1 LIAPAYIGRIL
12 SIMVV
17 VAAMAPRAAALLDFN
32 DGHDRVTVSAQYGIT
47 YDSNLFVHAGG
58 AGDYNQSLSLGA
70 NYTRRAGLIG
80 VNASLSVTTARFT
93 KFSGEDFTNPSLS
106 LELTKNQGRLTGTV
120 SLSAQRESTS
130 DTTANLFTTSW
141 NYGSSINFRYPVN
154 DRYYFTSLSDFSLR
168 NYVQNSALFNLL
180 TYSEA
185 IDVFYVYTSKLDLL
199 GGYRIRL
206 GEAQGGSHTQDH
218 ALTLGATGGILPK
231 LSGSISAGYQW
242 RDESGDTGG
251 RYGALT
257 TSLSLSW
264 PMTKRVTITSQASKD
279 FTTAATD
286 VSVDTTAFVLSASLK
301 PISRLKFI
309 LNTGVGYAISNFLG
323 VRGDGREDRALS
335 LNAGL
340 TFTITAALSASLSY
354 AYTDNHSN
362 IAFSNFARHTAT
374 FTLSARY

>member
-1 LIAPAYIGRIL
+1 LIAPANIGRIL

-17 VAAMAPRAAALLDFN
+17 VAAMTPHAAALLDFN
-32 DGHDRVTVSAQYGIT
+32 DGHDRVTVSAEYGIT

-58 AGDYNQSLSLGA
+58 TGDYDQSLSLGA

-93 KFSGEDFTNPSLS
+93 KFSSEDFTNPSFS
-106 LELTKNQGRLTGTV
+106 LELTKGKGRLTGTV
-120 SLSAQRESTS
+120 SLSVQRESRS
-130 DTTANLFTTSW
+130 DAAANIRANSW
-141 NYGSSINFRYPVN
+141 NYDSTINLRYPIN
-154 DRYYFTSLSDFSLR
+154 DRYYFTSLSDFSR
-168 NYVQNSALFNLL
+168 CDYVQNSLLFNLRS
-180 TYSEA
+180 YSEA

-231 LSGSISAGYQW
+231 LSGSIRAGYQW
-242 RDESGDTGG
+242 RNESGNTGG
-251 RYGALT
+251 HYGSLT

-264 PMTKRVTITSQASKD
+264 PMTTRVTFNGAASKD
-279 FTTAATD
+279 FTTVATD
-286 VSVDTTAFVLSASLK
+286 VSVDTTAFSLSASLK
-301 PISRLKFI
+301 PTFRLKFV

-323 VRGDGREDRALS
+323 ARGDGREDRALS
-335 LNAGL
+335 FNAGI
-340 TFTITAALSASLSY
+340 TFTLTSKLSASISY

-374 FTLSARY
+374 FNLSARY

>member
-32 DGHDRVTVSAQYGIT
+32 DGHDRVTVTAAYGIT
-47 YDSNLFVHAGG
+47 YDSNLFVHADG
-58 AGDYNQSLSLGA
+58 AGDYNHSLSLGA

-120 SLSAQRESTS
+120 SFSAQRESRS
-130 DTTANLFTTSW
+130 DAAANLRSDSW
-141 NYGSSINFRYPVN
+141 NYGSSLNLRYPVN

-168 NYVQNSALFNLL
+168 DYLQNSVLFNLR

-231 LSGSISAGYQW
+231 LNGSIRAGYQW
-242 RDESGDTGG
+242 REESGGTGG
-251 RYGALT
+251 RYGSLT

-264 PMTKRVTITSQASKD
+264 PMNKRVAITGAASKD

-286 VSVDTTAFVLSASLK
+286 VSVDTTAFSLSASLK
-301 PISRLKFI
+301 PTSRLKFI
-309 LNTGVGYAISNFLG
+309 LNTGGGYAISNFLG
-323 VRGDGREDRALS
+323 ARGAGREDRALS

-340 TFTITAALSASLSY
+340 TFTITAELSASLSY

-374 FTLSARY
+374 FNLSARY

>member
-1 LIAPAYIGRIL
+1 
-12 SIMVV
+12 
-17 VAAMAPRAAALLDFN
+17 
-32 DGHDRVTVSAQYGIT
+32 
-47 YDSNLFVHAGG
+47 VHSDG
-58 AGDYNQSLSLGA
+58 AGDYNQSLSLGT

-80 VNASLSVTTARFT
+80 VNASLSVTSTRFT
-93 KFSGEDFTNPSLS
+93 KFSGEDFTNPSLT
-106 LELTKNQGRLTGTV
+106 LGLTKNQGRLTGTV

-130 DTTANLFTTSW
+130 DTATNRFTTSW
-141 NYGSSINFRYPVN
+141 NYDSSINFRYPVN

-168 NYVQNSALFNLL
+168 DYVQNNALFNLL
-180 TYSEA
+180 SYSEA
-185 IDVFYVYTSKLDLL
+185 IDVFYVYTSKLDLM

-242 RDESGDTGG
+242 RNESGDTGG

-264 PMTKRVTITSQASKD
+264 PMTKRVTITGQASKD

-286 VSVDTTAFVLSASLK
+286 VSIDTTAFNLSASLK
-301 PISRLKFI
+301 PTSRLKFM
-309 LNTGVGYAISNFLG
+309 LTTGVGYAISNFLG
-323 VRGDGREDRALS
+323 AKGDGREDRALS

-340 TFTITAALSASLSY
+340 TFTLTAALSAGLTC

-362 IAFSNFARHTAT
+362 IAFSNFARHTAS
-374 FTLSARY
+374 FNLSARY

>member
-1 LIAPAYIGRIL
+1 
-12 SIMVV
+12 
-17 VAAMAPRAAALLDFN
+17 
-32 DGHDRVTVSAQYGIT
+32 
-47 YDSNLFVHAGG
+47 VHAGG
-58 AGDYNQSLSLGA
+58 ASDYDQSLSLGA

-93 KFSGEDFTNPSLS
+93 KFSGEDFTNPSFS
-106 LELTKNQGRLTGTV
+106 LELTKGQGRLTGTA
-120 SLSAQRESTS
+120 SLSAQRESRS
-130 DTTANLFTTSW
+130 DVAVNLRTDSW
-141 NYGSSINFRYPVN
+141 NYGSTLNLRYPIN
-154 DRYYFTSLSDFSLR
+154 DRYYFTSLSDFSLHD
-168 NYVQNSALFNLL
+168 YVQNSLLFNLL
-180 TYSEA
+180 SYSEA
-185 IDVFYVYTSKLDLL
+185 IDVFYVYTSKLDLM

-231 LSGSISAGYQW
+231 LSGSFRVGYQW
-242 RDESGDTGG
+242 RNESGDTGG

-286 VSVDTTAFVLSASLK
+286 VSVDTTAFNLSASLK
-301 PISRLKFI
+301 PTSRLKFT
-309 LNTGVGYAISNFLG
+309 LNTGVGYAVSNFLG
-323 VRGDGREDRALS
+323 ARGDGREDRVLS
-335 LNAGL
+335 FNAGITFAL
-340 TFTITAALSASLSY
+340 TSMLSSSISY

-374 FTLSARY
+374 FNLSARY

>member
-1 LIAPAYIGRIL
+1 MGRIL

-47 YDSNLFVHAGG
+47 YDSNLFVHADG

-185 IDVFYVYTSKLDLL
+185 IDVFYVYTSKLDLM

-206 GEAQGGSHTQDH
+206 GEAQGGSHTQDQ

-301 PISRLKFI
+301 PTFRLKFI

-323 VRGDGREDRALS
+323 ARGDGREDRALS

-374 FTLSARY
+374 FNLSARY